1 MDFRNFVSTELI
13 DVPRLS
19 PGWAF
24 EDTGGLQPEYAAE
37 FSSDRP
43 PALLILAC
51 DRVTETSEP
60 EVVAFKGSHFA
71 VEGHMRRRVLGF
83 VTIPILTLATLMIA
97 AATLWAPTACA
108 SEFGSRDEAIAMVQ
122 RVQEMYRRAGMD
134 ATIQAIRSKSKA
146 FFDRDLY
153 AYILDLNGVV
163 MANGAVPA
171 VQGKDISEFRDQNG
185 KFLVKEEIEICKGPG
200 RGWVDFRWVNPMT
213 KIVEDKSAYL
223 ERLGPYC
230 TGVGIYRDEQVNSNT
245 VAIISGSPSSDDTY
259 LQMAYDLAAVLND
272 ADNLRILPVVG
283 IGGPQNIRDVRSL
296 KGIDLGLT
304 QTSIL
309 NSFRRSNEQL
319 GSFDNKIVYVTKLF
333 NEETH
338 IVVRNNI
345 TSLEQLQGQK
355 VNLDATGSGT
365 SYSMRDVFKRLNIKV
380 EEVSLTQAE
389 AFEKLKRGEIAAT
402 VLIAGKPARSMTLL
416 KGTDGLHFLSIPYT
430 ATLGADYLPTTLNH
444 DEYPE
449 LIPAGQSVDTI
460 AVGAVL
466 IAYNWPKNTE
476 RYRRVEKF
484 IQAFFPRI
492 TDFQRPPNHVKWR
505 EVNLAST
512 LPGWNR
518 FEPAE
523 TWINAHRNPGAP
535 DAQRTQF
542 SEFLATRGVRDNDN
556 PADTEQLF
564 QEFLK
569 WNRAHD
575 NRQ

>member
-1 MDFRNFVSTELI
+1 
-13 DVPRLS
+13 
-19 PGWAF
+19 
-24 EDTGGLQPEYAAE
+24 
-37 FSSDRP
+37 
-43 PALLILAC
+43 
-51 DRVTETSEP
+51 
-60 EVVAFKGSHFA
+60 
-71 VEGHMRRRVLGF
+71 MRRMVFGGIASATLI
-83 VTIPILTLATLMIA
+83 TATLTLCALSA
-97 AATLWAPTACA
+97 SA

-122 RVQEMYRRAGMD
+122 RVQEMYRKSGLD
-134 ATIQAIRSKSKA
+134 ATVKAIRAKEKA

-153 AYILDLNGVV
+153 AYIIDLNGVV
-163 MANGAVPA
+163 VANGAVPA

-185 KFLVKEEIEICKGPG
+185 KYLVKGEIEICKGPG
-200 RGWVDFRWVNPMT
+200 HGWIDFRWLSPLT
-213 KIVEDKSAYL
+213 KNVEDKSAYL
-223 ERLGPYC
+223 ERLGQTYC

-272 ADNLRILPVVG
+272 GDNLRILPVVG

-296 KGIDLGLT
+296 KGIDIGLT

-309 NSFRRSNEQL
+309 NAFRRSNEQL
-319 GSFDNKIVYVTKLF
+319 GSFDNKIVDIAKLF

-338 IVVRNNI
+338 IVVRSDIN
-345 TSLEQLQGQK
+345 SVEQLQGQK

-365 SYSMRDVFKRLNIKV
+365 SYSMRDVFKRLNIKI

-416 KGTDGLHFLSIPYT
+416 KGSDGLHFLPIPYT
-430 ATLGADYLPTTLNH
+430 NALGGDYLPTALSH
-444 DEYPE
+444 DDYPDM
-449 LIPAGQSVDTI
+449 IRAGQSIDTI

-484 IQAFFPRI
+484 INAFFPRI
-492 TDFQRPPNHVKWR
+492 SDFQRAPNHVKWR

-512 LPGWNR
+512 LAGWNQ

-523 TWINAHRNPGAP
+523 SWISSHRSPTGP
-535 DAQRTQF
+535 DAQRTRF
-542 SEFLATRGVRDNDN
+542 TEFLESRGIHESDN
-556 PADTEQLF
+556 PAQTEQLF
-564 QEFLK
+564 QDFLK
-569 WNRAHD
+569 WNRTHE
-575 NRQ
+575 NTQ

>member
-1 MDFRNFVSTELI
+1 
-13 DVPRLS
+13 
-19 PGWAF
+19 
-24 EDTGGLQPEYAAE
+24 
-37 FSSDRP
+37 
-43 PALLILAC
+43 
-51 DRVTETSEP
+51 
-60 EVVAFKGSHFA
+60 
-71 VEGHMRRRVLGF
+71 MRRMVLGGIASA
-83 VTIPILTLATLMIA
+83 TGILV
-97 AATLWAPTACA
+97 TLWALSAGA

-122 RVQEMYRRAGMD
+122 RVQDMYRKYGFD
-134 ATIQAIRSKSKA
+134 ATVKAIRAKDKA

-153 AYILDLNGVV
+153 AYIIDMNGVV

-185 KFLVKEEIEICKGPG
+185 KYLVKGEIEICRGPG
-200 RGWVDFRWVNPMT
+200 HGWIDFRWVNPVT
-213 KIVEDKSAYL
+213 KVVEDKSAYL

-272 ADNLRILPVVG
+272 GDNLRILPVVG

-296 KGIDLGLT
+296 KGIDIGLT

-309 NSFRRSNEQL
+309 NNFRRSNEQL
-319 GSFDNKIVYVTKLF
+319 GSFDNKIVYIAKLF

-338 IVVRNNI
+338 IVVRSDI
-345 TSLEQLQGQK
+345 HSLDQLQGQK

-416 KGTDGLHFLSIPYT
+416 KALDGLHFLSVPYSS
-430 ATLGADYLPTTLNH
+430 ALGSDYLPTALSH
-444 DEYPE
+444 DDYPDMIRSGE
-449 LIPAGQSVDTI
+449 SIDTI

-466 IAYNWPKNTE
+466 IAYNWPKNTD

-484 IQAFFPRI
+484 INAFFPRI
-492 TDFQRPPNHVKWR
+492 ADFQRAPNHVKWR

-512 LPGWNR
+512 LVGWNR
-518 FEPAE
+518 FEPAQA
-523 TWINAHRNPGAP
+523 WIASHRNPTGP
-535 DAQRTQF
+535 EAQRTQF
-542 SEFLATRGVRDNDN
+542 TEFLESRGIKESDN
-556 PADTEQLF
+556 PAQTERLF

-569 WNRAHD
+569 WNHS
-575 NRQ
+575 QTHP